1 MASLYNLATEY
12 QELYTALVSTADEE
26 TGEVDVDIAAALAN
40 VQGTFEEKAIA
51 TATVSRMLGN
61 TVEEVSKEIDRLKRL
76 KAHLEREDGRV
87 KEYLKNAMEMTGTE
101 KIQGISASISFRKSE
116 KVVPDYEGSE
126 ELIPEEYMRITVKRE
141 MDKTKIAKAIKAGN
155 EVPGAHIETVM
166 NLQIK

>member
-87 KEYLKNAMEMTGTE
+87 REYLKRAMEMTGTE
-101 KIQGISASISFRKSE
+101 KVQGISASISFRKSE
-116 KVVPDYEGSE
+116 QTVIDNEG
-126 ELIPEEYMRITVKRE
+126 ELPEEYITA
-141 MDKTKIAKAIKAGN
+141 KTTYTANKTAIKAAIKAGN
-155 EVPGAHIETVM
+155 DVPGAHIETVM

>member
-40 VQGTFEEKAIA
+40 AQGTFEEKAIA

-61 TVEEVSKEIDRLKRL
+61 TVEEISKEIDRLKRL

-87 KEYLKNAMEMTGTE
+87 REYLKMAMEMTGTE
-101 KIQGISASISFRKSE
+101 KVQGISASISFRKSE
-116 KVVPDYEGSE
+116 QTVIDNEV
-126 ELIPEEYMRITVKRE
+126 ELPEEYITVKTTYTPN
-141 MDKTKIAKAIKAGN
+141 KTAIKAAIKAGN

>member
-87 KEYLKNAMEMTGTE
+87 REYLKMAMEMTGTE
-101 KIQGISASISFRKSE
+101 KVQGISASISFRKSE
-116 KVVPDYEGSE
+116 QTVIDNEV
-126 ELIPEEYMRITVKRE
+126 ELPEEYITVKTTYTPN
-141 MDKTKIAKAIKAGN
+141 KTAIKAAIKAGN

>member
-61 TVEEVSKEIDRLKRL
+61 SVEEVSKEIDRLKRL

-87 KEYLKNAMEMTGTE
+87 REYLKRAMEMTGTE
-101 KIQGISASISFRKSE
+101 KVQGISASISFRRSE
-116 KVVPDYEGSE
+116 QTVIDNDASIPD
-126 ELIPEEYMRITVKRE
+126 EYMTVKTTYTPN
-141 MDKTKIAKAIKAGN
+141 KTAIKAAIKAGN
-155 EVPGAHIETVM
+155 DVPGAHIETVM

>member
-1 MASLYNLATEY
+1 MASLYNLSTEY

-87 KEYLKNAMEMTGTE
+87 REYLKRAMEMTGTE
-101 KIQGISASISFRKSE
+101 KVQGISASISFRKSE
-116 KVVPDYEGSE
+116 QTVIDNEG
-126 ELIPEEYMRITVKRE
+126 ELPEEYITVKTTYTPN
-141 MDKTKIAKAIKAGN
+141 KTAIKAAIKAGN

>member
-40 VQGTFEEKAIA
+40 IQGTFEEKAIA

-87 KEYLKNAMEMTGTE
+87 REYLKRAMEMTGTE
-101 KIQGISASISFRKSE
+101 KVQGISASISFRRSE
-116 KVVPDYEGSE
+116 QTVIDNEG
-126 ELIPEEYMRITVKRE
+126 ELPEEYITA
-141 MDKTKIAKAIKAGN
+141 KTTYTPNKTAIKAAIKAGN
-155 EVPGAHIETVM
+155 DVPGAHIETVM

>member
-61 TVEEVSKEIDRLKRL
+61 TVEEVSKEIDRLNRL

-87 KEYLKNAMEMTGTE
+87 REYLKRAMEMTGTE
-101 KIQGISASISFRKSE
+101 KVQGISASISFRKSE
-116 KVVPDYEGSE
+116 QTVIDNVG
-126 ELIPEEYMRITVKRE
+126 ELPEEYITA
-141 MDKTKIAKAIKAGN
+141 KTTYTANKTAIKAAIKAGN
-155 EVPGAHIETVM
+155 DVPGAHIETVM

>member
-61 TVEEVSKEIDRLKRL
+61 TVEEISKEIDRLKRL

-87 KEYLKNAMEMTGTE
+87 REYLKMAMEMTGTE
-101 KIQGISASISFRKSE
+101 KVQGISASISFRKSE
-116 KVVPDYEGSE
+116 QTVIDNEV
-126 ELIPEEYMRITVKRE
+126 ELPEEYITVKTTYTPN
-141 MDKTKIAKAIKAGN
+141 KTAIKAAIKAGN

>member
-87 KEYLKNAMEMTGTE
+87 REYLKRAMEMTGTE
-101 KIQGISASISFRKSE
+101 KVQGISASISFRKSE
-116 KVVPDYEGSE
+116 QTVIDNEG
-126 ELIPEEYMRITVKRE
+126 ELPEEYITE
-141 MDKTKIAKAIKAGN
+141 KTTYTPNKTAIKAAIKAGN
-155 EVPGAHIETVM
+155 DVPGAHIETVM
-166 NLQIK
+166 N

>member
-87 KEYLKNAMEMTGTE
+87 REYLKRAMEMTGTE
-101 KIQGISASISFRKSE
+101 KVQGISASISFRKSE
-116 KVVPDYEGSE
+116 QTVIDNEV
-126 ELIPEEYMRITVKRE
+126 ELPEEYITVKTTYTPN
-141 MDKTKIAKAIKAGN
+141 KTAIKAAIKAGN

>member
-87 KEYLKNAMEMTGTE
+87 REYLKRAMEMTGTE
-101 KIQGISASISFRKSE
+101 KVQGISASISFRRSE
-116 KVVPDYEGSE
+116 QTVIDNEG
-126 ELIPEEYMRITVKRE
+126 ELPEEYITA
-141 MDKTKIAKAIKAGN
+141 KTTYTPNKTAIKTAIKAGN
-155 EVPGAHIETVM
+155 DVPGAHIETVM

>member
-1 MASLYNLATEY
+1 MASLFNLAKEY
-12 QELYTALVSTADEE
+12 TDLYSALVSSVDEE

-87 KEYLKNAMEMTGTE
+87 KEYLKKAMEMTGTE
-101 KIQGISASISFRKSE
+101 KVQGISASISFRQSE
-116 KVVPDYEGSE
+116 QTVIDNEE
-126 ELIPEEYMRITVKRE
+126 ELPEEYITVKITYTPN
-141 MDKTKIAKAIKAGN
+141 KTAIKTAIKAGKD
-155 EVPGAHIETVM
+155 VPGAHIETVK
-166 NLQIK
+166 NLQIR

>member
-1 MASLYNLATEY
+1 MASLFNLAKEY
-12 QELYTALVSTADEE
+12 TDLYSALVSSVDEE

-87 KEYLKNAMEMTGTE
+87 KEYLKKAMEMTGTE
-101 KIQGISASISFRKSE
+101 KVQGISASISFRQSE
-116 KVVPDYEGSE
+116 QTVIDNEE
-126 ELIPEEYMRITVKRE
+126 ELPEEYITVKTTYAPN
-141 MDKTKIAKAIKAGN
+141 KTAIKTAIKAGR
-155 EVPGAHIETVM
+155 EVPGAHIETVK
-166 NLQIK
+166 NLQIR

>member
-87 KEYLKNAMEMTGTE
+87 REYLKRAMEMTGTE
-101 KIQGISASISFRKSE
+101 KVQGISASISFRKSE
-116 KVVPDYEGSE
+116 QTVIDN
-126 ELIPEEYMRITVKRE
+126 ELELPEEYITVKTTYAPN
-141 MDKTKIAKAIKAGN
+141 KTAIKAAIKAGN

>member
-87 KEYLKNAMEMTGTE
+87 REYLKRAMEMTGTE
-101 KIQGISASISFRKSE
+101 KVQGISASISFRKSE
-116 KVVPDYEGSE
+116 QTVIDNEG
-126 ELIPEEYMRITVKRE
+126 ELPEEYITE
-141 MDKTKIAKAIKAGN
+141 KTTYTPNKTAIKAAIKAGN
-155 EVPGAHIETVM
+155 DVPGAHIETVM